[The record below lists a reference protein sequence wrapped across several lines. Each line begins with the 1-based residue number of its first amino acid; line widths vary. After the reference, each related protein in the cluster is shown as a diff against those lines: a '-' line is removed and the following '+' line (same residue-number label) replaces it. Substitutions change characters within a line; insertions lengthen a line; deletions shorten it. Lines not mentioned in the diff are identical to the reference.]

1 MSQRP
6 SFNETRSSGELQ
18 CHESGPLGSGR
29 DRWKRAEFRKPPGI
43 LGRSEQHQYLAGGL
57 LHSRGSHAPRGEDEK
72 VVHRAKGGRRNVAE
86 LQGTPSQMLCKD
98 KQQAN
103 KHKRK
108 ADAPD
113 PQDLTAHEK
122 VTQDSNIVKKESL
135 AP

>member
-1 MSQRP
+1 
-6 SFNETRSSGELQ
+6 
-18 CHESGPLGSGR
+18 
-29 DRWKRAEFRKPPGI
+29 
-43 LGRSEQHQYLAGGL
+43 
-57 LHSRGSHAPRGEDEK
+57 
-72 VVHRAKGGRRNVAE
+72 
-86 LQGTPSQMLCKD
+86 MLCKD